1 MWPLVADV
9 VQSETQIGWRLGL
22 DAMAGP
28 AQPVQVS
35 ALNLD
40 TDEEVNREVSPGR
53 SIRMGDFPS
62 FYVQNA
68 ADALW
73 LRFGG

>member
-1 MWPLVADV
+1 MWPLAADV
-9 VQSETQIGWRLGL
+9 GRSDSELGWSLGL
-22 DAMAGP
+22 DGIAGP
-28 AQPVQVS
+28 AEPVQVS

-40 TDEEVNREVSPGR
+40 TDEEVNREVPPGR
-53 SIRMGDFPS
+53 SILLGGYPAL
-62 FYVQNA
+62 YVQYA